1 MTEHCHSSRR
11 FRSALIAL
19 SAVLIALLALAPPAP
34 AGETVTPPAAAPEP
48 KAAAPDAAKPSQQVV
63 PPVCADCGMRGCGCG
78 EPVGN
83 EPKRPAGC
91 GCMQRKLGG
100 Q

>member
-1 MTEHCHSSRR
+1 MKVHHRFPRR
-11 FRSALIAL
+11 SRSALIAVPM
-19 SAVLIALLALAPPAP
+19 ALIALLALAPGAP
-34 AGETVTPPAAAPEP
+34 AGETVTPPESTAEP
-48 KAAAPDAAKPSQQVV
+48 KAAAPEAAKPSQQVV
-63 PPVCADCGMRGCGCG
+63 PPVCGDCGMRGCGCG

-83 EPKRPAGC
+83 EPRRPAGC